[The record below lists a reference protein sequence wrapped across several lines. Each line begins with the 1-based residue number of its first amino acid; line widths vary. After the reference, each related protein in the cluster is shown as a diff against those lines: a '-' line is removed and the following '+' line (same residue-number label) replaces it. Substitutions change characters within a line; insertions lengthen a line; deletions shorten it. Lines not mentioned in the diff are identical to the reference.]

1 MSDAQCGTVREAG
14 IHFKSEK
21 IWHNNYR
28 GGTIRESGTIRKNTV
43 RMKKLPFSEM
53 GDSFLKQWVLRYGI
67 GKWTGILNDSNYK
80 FHSS

>member
-1 MSDAQCGTVREAG
+1 MQKCVRD
-14 IHFKSEK
+14 SR
-21 IWHNNYR
+21 R